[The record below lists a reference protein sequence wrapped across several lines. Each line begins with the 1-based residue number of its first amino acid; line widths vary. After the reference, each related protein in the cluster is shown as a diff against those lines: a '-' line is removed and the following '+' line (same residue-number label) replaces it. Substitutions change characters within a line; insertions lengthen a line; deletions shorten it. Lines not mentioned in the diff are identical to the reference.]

1 MEQIPET
8 PDTKTPKEKDD
19 KRKMPRWLKWV
30 LIGVPCLIAAAV
42 IAVLIMGGSLL
53 SRMAEP
59 GTTTFAEEE
68 PEIPEETPTPMPIP
82 ALTPTPAPEPGATP
96 APTPTPEPTPEPP
109 LPLSDLYP
117 QTKLTDF
124 MKGYMEELNQDT
136 ENYTNVLLIG
146 VDRRGSRGDSQAD
159 VMMIATLD
167 KKNGR
172 LKLMSILRD
181 VFVHIP
187 GHGEYRLNSAAAKGG
202 VPLLM
207 DTINE
212 NFHLNISQYVLVD
225 FNMFE
230 KVVNKLGG
238 VTVRMTAEEIS
249 AANDCIAGLNK
260 QRGVDYLWDGFI
272 FAEAGNVRLTGKQAL
287 GYSRVRKIDSDFTRT
302 NRQFKVLSA
311 IFAKFRSKNLL
322 EQYDILNEIM
332 PMVETNMN
340 AGDIIECA
348 TAALK
353 MDTPGIL
360 SYTVPIEGLYKSGRV
375 NGSSVLLLDLPMHAW
390 RMHHFIYNNHDIPDE
405 AKVLSAGA
413 SLPPRTPSPTLE
425 PQYVMLPDGTV
436 VAVYPTPDPGMIP
449 GGETVPTPVPEIPE
463 APEIEIPEI
472 PEVEIPEIPEIPE
485 MPME

>member
-1 MEQIPET
+1 MEQT
-8 PDTKTPKEKDD
+8 PQTPKDINNK
-19 KRKMPRWLKWV
+19 KKMPRWLKWV
-30 LIGVPCLIAAAV
+30 LIGAPCLLAAV
-42 IAVLIMGGSLL
+42 LIAVLILGGSLL

-59 GTTTFAEEE
+59 GTTVFAEEE
-68 PEIPEETPTPMPIP
+68 PEIIAETPSPTPIP
-82 ALTPTPAPEPGATP
+82 SPTPTATPEPGATP
-96 APTPTPEPTPEPP
+96 APAPTPEPTPEPP

-124 MKGYMEELNQDT
+124 MLNYMEERNQDT

-167 KKNGR
+167 RKNGR

-207 DTINE
+207 ETINE

-287 GYSRVRKIDSDFTRT
+287 GYSRVKSLSIFRTR
-302 NRQFKVLSA
+302 
-311 IFAKFRSKNLL
+311 
-322 EQYDILNEIM
+322 E
-332 PMVETNMN
+332 
-340 AGDIIECA
+340 
-348 TAALK
+348 
-353 MDTPGIL
+353 
-360 SYTVPIEGLYKSGRV
+360 
-375 NGSSVLLLDLPMHAW
+375 
-390 RMHHFIYNNHDIPDE
+390 
-405 AKVLSAGA
+405 
-413 SLPPRTPSPTLE
+413 
-425 PQYVMLPDGTV
+425 
-436 VAVYPTPDPGMIP
+436 
-449 GGETVPTPVPEIPE
+449 
-463 APEIEIPEI
+463 
-472 PEVEIPEIPEIPE
+472 
-485 MPME
+485 